1 MLYTS
6 VITIYV
12 LLLLGVALNKSRQ
25 VKTQDDFMVA
35 GRNVPVLLLVGTLVC
50 TWIGSGS
57 LFGGAG
63 LAFRTGFS
71 ALWLSA
77 GAWVGIAVVY
87 FLAHRVRRIAEY
99 TVPDILEK
107 RYNHWARILGTTA
120 VIIAYM
126 TIAGY
131 QFRGGGRLLNI
142 VSGIDPMVGA
152 IIACAVIILFTVL
165 AGMISIVS
173 IDLFNGTVM
182 LVAVLLAVPFA
193 LKSAGGWSGV
203 TETLPADHFALFGS
217 NDAVWAMGVFLPTF
231 FLLLGES
238 SMYQKFFSA
247 KDAGSARKAVI
258 GMILGVVVIETLLA
272 AVSVIGSSIYW
283 TDSAFAQAA
292 VTETIILQV
301 AAVNMPA
308 IAGALLLAAGV
319 AIILSTGNTFLMIP
333 ATNVTRDIYQ
343 RFINPGASDKTI
355 IRFQRIMI
363 VVLGVTALLLATQF
377 TTILAMALTS
387 YTMVGAGVTP
397 ALLAAFLWKR
407 TTTAGGVASIASG
420 MGVTV
425 AITIVN
431 AVVQSRSGHPWLE
444 TDYIILPAAGASILA
459 LVLVSLA
466 TAKPPKEKWE
476 PFYAED
482 DEAAAGA
489 VGA

>member
-6 VITIYV
+6 VIAIYV
-12 LLLLGVALNKSRQ
+12 LLLLGVAVIKSRQ

-35 GRNVPVLLLVGTLVC
+35 GRHVPVLLLVGTLVC

-77 GAWVGIAVVY
+77 GAWVGIVVVY

-107 RYNHWARILGTTA
+107 RYNKWARLLGTIA

-131 QFRGGGRLLNI
+131 QFRGGGRLLSI
-142 VSGIDPMVGA
+142 VTEGGISPTWGA
-152 IIACAVIILFTVL
+152 VITCGVIILFTVL
-165 AGMISIVS
+165 AGMLSIVS
-173 IDLFNGTVM
+173 IDIFNGAIM

-193 LKSAGGWSGV
+193 LKGAGGWSGV
-203 TETLPADHFALFGS
+203 TGTLPADHFALFGS
-217 NDAVWAMGVFLPTF
+217 KDAVWAAGVFFPTF
-231 FLLLGES
+231 LLLLGES

-247 KDAGSARKAVI
+247 KNAAAARKAVI
-258 GMILGVVVIETLLA
+258 GMIVGVVVIEVLLA
-272 AVSVIGSSIYW
+272 TVSVIGSSLYW
-283 TDSAFAQAA
+283 TDSAFADAA
-292 VTETIILQV
+292 ITETIIIQV
-301 AAVNMPA
+301 AALNMPV

-333 ATNVTRDIYQ
+333 ATNLTRDIYQ
-343 RFINPGASDKTI
+343 RFINPKASDQTI

-363 VVLGVTALLLATQF
+363 VLLGVTALLLASQF
-377 TTILAMALTS
+377 TTILAMAFTA
-387 YTMVGAGVTP
+387 YTMVGAGITP

-407 TTTAGGVASIASG
+407 TTTAGGVASIAVG
-420 MGVTV
+420 MGVTL
-425 AITIVN
+425 AITIIN
-431 AVVQSRSGHPWLE
+431 LIFQSGSGHPWIE
-444 TDYIILPAAGASILA
+444 TDYIVLPAASLSILT
-459 LVLVSLA
+459 LVAVSLA
-466 TAKPPKEKWE
+466 TPAPAREKWA
-476 PFYAED
+476 PFYDTES
-482 DEAAAGA
+482 EVP
-489 VGA
+489 VGD